1 MARGIEIFGRGATVV
16 ETGAAHKG
24 AGVARGRP
32 ILPLL
37 VAVLAAIAT
46 LVALVVGVLLDAG
59 SHPSAL
65 PVAITGIVTGAV
77 AVVAGIVAV
86 VIGRGRGGAVAA
98 ITLGLV
104 ANPWIL
110 TRILEFAS
118 HFVG

>member
-16 ETGAAHKG
+16 ESE
-24 AGVARGRP
+24 VAVSRGRP

-59 SHPSAL
+59 SHPFAL
-65 PVAITGIVTGAV
+65 PVAITGIVTGAL
-77 AVVAGIVAV
+77 AVVVGLVAV
-86 VIGRGRGGAVAA
+86 VIGRGRVWAVAA
-98 ITLGLV
+98 IMLGLIT
-104 ANPWIL
+104 NPWIL